1 MDQLYPMMY
10 FRDNQFF
17 PFLLDWQERS
27 YGRTVAA
34 GLGIYFLDPREGRW
48 QLSDVTRQLEVMRQ
62 EGLGQCFFRSKFLT
76 DNHKGI
82 YDYVCQHNRQPALVP
97 PMTWAGQTAPKA
109 PTGLYLQK
117 QTLWWR
123 GAQSTNDSPY
133 LLYNIYASNEYPV
146 DTSKPENLVATRIR
160 TEQLQ
165 VLAGKYYAVCAVD
178 RYGQESQPR
187 QLAGV
192 STRRSTSAHIVR
204 TNGKWLDMPVKDKA
218 LDAEY
223 VIIETLQGQKV
234 KALPYP
240 GKQLDIRKLPDGVYV
255 LKSLGRKGVTHRLT
269 HFSIKR
275 NH

>member
-17 PFLLDWQERS
+17 PFMLDWQEHS

-48 QLSDVTRQLEVMRQ
+48 QLSDVTRQLSAMRQ
-62 EGLGQCFFRSKFLT
+62 DGLGQCFFRSKFLT

-82 YDYVCQHNRQPALVP
+82 YDYVCRHNRQPALVP
-97 PMTWAGQTAPKA
+97 PMTWAGKAAPTA

-133 LLYNIYASNEYPV
+133 LLYNVYASSNYPV
-146 DTSKPENLVATRIR
+146 DTSRPENLVAIR
-160 TEQLQ
+160 VRAEQLK
-165 VLAGKYYAVCAVD
+165 VKAGKYYAVCAVD
-178 RYGQESQPR
+178 RYGQESAPR
-187 QLAGV
+187 QLANSSIRHRV
-192 STRRSTSAHIVR
+192 STHIVK
-204 TNGKWLDMPVKDKA
+204 TNGKWLDMPTKQKT

-223 VIIETLQGQKV
+223 VIVETIQGQKL
-234 KALPYP
+234 KTLPYP
-240 GKQLDIRKLPDGVYV
+240 DKQLDISQLPDGIYQ
-255 LKSLGRKGVTHRLT
+255 LKSLGRKGITHRLAY
-269 HFSIKR
+269 FSIKR